1 MNLICRIVSASI
13 LFFSVAVPAF
23 PQAAEDQQASFAAH
37 TQKAKEYLDAKRPDL
52 AIPELQA
59 AVAID
64 PRNVETQANLG
75 VLLYFQGK
83 ATDATPH
90 LRAATTVQP
99 DLAKIRG
106 LLGLAE
112 VHTSDIP
119 AGRKDVRPVSLL
131 TKQALIGTV
140 FSDRLGQRKC
150 APCGIVPFIDLQ
162 RATGFLTSL

>member
-1 MNLICRIVSASI
+1 MKRCSHCLERIGHWAPDVGALHSSPRPLKISRRVSQPIPRRPRNTWTRSDLIWQ
-13 LFFSVAVPAF
+13 F
-23 PQAAEDQQASFAAH
+23 QN
-37 TQKAKEYLDAKRPDL
+37 
-52 AIPELQA
+52 LQA

-75 VLLYFQGK
+75 ALLYFQGK
-83 ATDATPH
+83 ATDAIPH

-131 TKQALIGTV
+131 TKQPLIGTV

-150 APCGIVPFIDLQ
+150 APCGVVPFIDL
-162 RATGFLTSL
+162 